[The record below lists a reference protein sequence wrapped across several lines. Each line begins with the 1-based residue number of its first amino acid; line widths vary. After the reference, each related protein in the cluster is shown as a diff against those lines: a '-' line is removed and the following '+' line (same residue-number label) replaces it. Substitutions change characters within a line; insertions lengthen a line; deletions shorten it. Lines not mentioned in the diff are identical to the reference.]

1 MILTIAMVPMMMM
14 RMVLGSLYEKGIE
27 IGSCYCAYA
36 LRTPVPVIPVA
47 AMITGCGSGVGKSR
61 TRRSAMDKKK
71 RAISCKI
78 FTSHHGYLTMLMMI
92 VTPAAVAAA
101 TQRAE
106 RGLERAGMSG

>member
-1 MILTIAMVPMMMM
+1 MILTIAMVPMMM

-61 TRRSAMDKKK
+61 TRRPAMDKKK

-78 FTSHHGYLTMLMMI
+78 FTSHYGYLMMLMI
-92 VTPAAVAAA
+92 W
-101 TQRAE
+101 
-106 RGLERAGMSG
+106 